1 MFPKNMVRH
10 HKWQEHTSFVE
21 GYKMR
26 YLTRIEKNRA
36 RNSRKPTQK
45 TTCKLELNHARSEQ
59 NSKISGVP
67 TRLVQKAHE
76 EQEQNSD
83 PQLLQD
89 MSKLHWTRQH
99 KCNFGEKSKGLPNGV
114 KKS

>member
-1 MFPKNMVRH
+1 MVRH
-10 HKWQEHTSFVE
+10 HKWQEHTSSAE

-36 RNSRKPTQK
+36 RNSTKPTQN
-45 TTCKLELNHARSEQ
+45 TTCKLELNHTRSEQ
-59 NSKISGVP
+59 TSKISGVP
-67 TRLVQKAHE
+67 TGLVQKAHG

-83 PQLLQD
+83 PQLLLD

-99 KCNFGEKSKGLPNGV
+99 IATLEKNQKVYQTVFKNH
-114 KKS
+114 KI